1 MDNSNKN
8 RWMSVVALVVI
19 GCLAF
24 PVSGQSRTETRRIT
38 HGEWMVTLVADASGM
53 LGMFFSRPVDPS
65 NGSYSAF
72 YLVRTGSD
80 WETYGYSGAS
90 IGAAALRAEAQF
102 NLGGK
107 LQEINYLAKEIAASG
122 YTSTSLPSTQY
133 SILTNDFVS
142 ALHFAGVFKDAAS
155 FPARFVGTD
164 GSASLGL
171 FAKASIRPNCQEID
185 TPTLTP
191 TIDVIAVFMN
201 ELVADYRSEKTYE
214 TRDGRY
220 VATNGPMVA
229 MLGGIISD
237 CFGSSTICLPWGG
250 WTVTPW
256 TKSACTPVSFGQ
268 GANCYYE
275 RTHTRTRACTTTY
288 VFCCIPWTY
297 NFIEDDK
304 RTDLDYCTIGQGC
317 SSCPLIPP
325 CSL

>member
-8 RWMSVVALVVI
+8 RWMSVVVALAVI

-24 PVSGQSRTETRRIT
+24 PVSGQTRTETRIT
-38 HGEWMVTLVADASGM
+38 HGEWMVTPVADASDM
-53 LGMFFSRPVDPS
+53 LGMFFSRPVNAS
-65 NGSYSAF
+65 NGLYSAF
-72 YLVRTGSD
+72 YIVRIGSH
-80 WETYGYSGAS
+80 WKTYGYSGAS

-107 LQEINYLAKEIAASG
+107 LQENNYLAKEIAASG

-133 SILTNDFVS
+133 SILTNDFVT
-142 ALHFAGVFKDAAS
+142 AMHFAGVFKDAAS

-171 FAKASIRPNCQEID
+171 FAKASIRSNCQEID
-185 TPTLTP
+185 TPTITP

-214 TRDGRY
+214 TQDGRY

-237 CFGSSTICLPWGG
+237 CFWSATNCGLWGA
-250 WTVTPW
+250 WVVPAW
-256 TKSACTPVSFGQ
+256 ASNSCTPLSIGQ
-268 GANCYYE
+268 GANCYYQ
-275 RTHTRTRACTTTY
+275 RICSRTRTCMTTSA
-288 VFCCIPWTY
+288 FCCIIWTST
-297 NFIEDDK
+297 FTETQI

-317 SSCPLIPP
+317 LSCPLIPP
-325 CSL
+325 CPL